1 MSRLLSNSVRPIAA
15 FGPRRMSKLPDV
27 ATLEEQGFVDP
38 IGRVAAWHG
47 ISGPAGLPNAIRDR
61 LSALFV
67 EGGRNEA
74 VKRVLDNAGAEPAAD
89 WREMTRLIREEGPV
103 IKAMVTELGVRLD

>member
-1 MSRLLSNSVRPIAA
+1 MSRRWRS
-15 FGPRRMSKLPDV
+15 
-27 ATLEEQGFVDP
+27 
-38 IGRVAAWHG
+38 RVSSIRSAAWHG
-47 ISGPAGLPNAIRDR
+47 ISGPAGLPEAIRDR

-67 EGGRNEA
+67 EGGRSEA

-89 WREMTRLIREEGPV
+89 WREMTRLIREEGPL